1 MKNIKKISLLLFFM
15 LLLSAVFVFSAFAA
29 VAGSGYMKGTDGKEN
44 NIKWTMTEDGLLTFE
59 IDASATDKVQSTVI
73 PRRDPNDGS
82 IGAWDKCLPTFEGA
96 TKVIVGD
103 GITELNGLMYQKN
116 LKQVEIPSSLA
127 TMGAAAFET
136 CIALESIYIR
146 GTEPVIGTF
155 DLSNIT
161 RFGDFV
167 FDGCRSA
174 SKLIFSS
181 DFSGVLPLEF
191 IKGASKITELEIP
204 EGVTKLNNKSLA
216 GLSGLKTLVVLGI
229 DTELASDEVFSGAST
244 YPAIKAKANSKAA
257 EFAKAN
263 GYTFIDIDSGETTK
277 GTKPL
282 TGESTGTSSG
292 TTTPGSST
300 PEAPTSGKFDPEGA
314 TLWGHSTRPYNG
326 GLIVDTWWAY
336 YDDTKTLEFVSN
348 TTAYNETGVIGD
360 VDSEYT
366 NWHEYKDVIE
376 HIIVGDNIHKISG
389 GAFQGYSAL
398 KDVRIGKTL
407 NQIDPTVFTDCTSLT
422 TIWRNNGE
430 RIEGRANLKGI
441 IKIQDA
447 YKNTAF
453 TEFVLSVEIKEL
465 TVPLSPSIK
474 TIYAQ
479 EITDSLIEYAKD
491 NLYNLQSA
499 TDPSVIYEYWV
510 YVDPT
515 LPACGGRS
523 VFSFDEATGT
533 LTVNGGGKIDDIV
546 NYYGGG
552 SKNQP
557 WFDIKHQVKHIII
570 GDKITSIGK
579 YAFCEFSNL
588 ETVQIPGTDNFEIL
602 NAAFEKC
609 HKLKSIYRSGN
620 EPIEGTI
627 DIRNVN
633 ELHPWTFAYD
643 WLIANIIV
651 SPDISKIGSTAF
663 EENISLNLSG
673 VYGTPGSFA
682 EAYAKDN
689 SLDFYDISTNTPKP
703 ITCNPP
709 EITSEKAETTSAE
722 ANSES
727 TYSEIENDSSAGDVS
742 ISSGLILTPQ
752 DSEKTTNIPST
763 NDSIENNNI
772 PWVVIIASS
781 IVIILIAT
789 VIVTKLLKKKQ
800 N

>member
-1 MKNIKKISLLLFFM
+1 MNNFKKIFIIFTFCLI
-15 LLLSAVFVFSAFAA
+15 LSVIFTLSSFALN
-29 VAGSGYMKGTDGKEN
+29 VGSGYMKGTDGKET
-44 NIKWTMTEDGLLTFE
+44 NIKWTMASDGLLTFE
-59 IDASATDKVQSTVI
+59 IDTSATDKVQSTII

-103 GITELNGLMYQKN
+103 GITELNGLIFLKN
-116 LKQVEIPSSLA
+116 LKQVEIPTSLV

-155 DLSNIT
+155 DLSKIT
-161 RFGDFV
+161 KFGDFV

-174 SKLIFSS
+174 SKLILSP
-181 DFSGVLPLEF
+181 DLSGAIPIEF

-204 EGVTKLNNKSLA
+204 EGVTKLNNKSLSA
-216 GLSGLKTLVVLGI
+216 LSGLKTLVVLGI
-229 DTELASDEVFSGAST
+229 DTEIASDEVFSGAST

-453 TEFVLSVEIKEL
+453 SEIVLSREINEL
-465 TVPLSPSIK
+465 TVALSPSIK

-479 EITDSLIEYAKD
+479 EITDSLIEYAKA

-499 TDPSVIYEYWV
+499 VDPNILYEYWV
-510 YVDPT
+510 YVDPA
-515 LPACGGRS
+515 LPSCGGRS

-533 LTVNGGGKIDDIV
+533 LTVQGGGKIDDIV

-557 WFDIKHQVKHIII
+557 WFDIKHSVKHIII
-570 GDKITSIGK
+570 DDKITSIGK

-588 ETVQIPGTDNFEIL
+588 ETVQIPNSESFEIL
-602 NAAFEKC
+602 NATFEKC

-627 DIRNVN
+627 DIRNVS

-651 SPDISKIGSTAF
+651 SPNISKIGSSTF
-663 EENISLNLSG
+663 EENITVNLKG

-682 EAYAKDN
+682 ETYAKDN
-689 SLDFYDISTNTPKP
+689 SLDFYDISTNTPEP

-709 EITSEKAETTSAE
+709 EITSEKDETTSPE
-722 ANSES
+722 TNLES
-727 TYSEIENDSSAGDVS
+727 TYSETENDNSAGDVS

-752 DSEKTTNIPST
+752 DSEKST
-763 NDSIENNNI
+763 NDTTENNNI

-781 IVIILIAT
+781 IVIILIVT
-789 VIVTKLLKKKQ
+789 VIITKLLKKKQ
-800 N
+800 K